1 MGILQTWLY
10 FHWYPKDSWGLKLT
24 VLTLLQVSGIF
35 CSSVSILTAMNSV
48 VETLQ
53 VSLLFASIY
62 NALINNF
69 GNIEALDEITW
80 MDPLQIILGFLSAFI
95 VQMYIFTV
103 VMHIIL
109 LTYCQIFCILHI
121 SFESRKSNCCHC
133 HCHFGVNPNCGRD
146 KAILG
151 SFSVLAIN
159 LKVIVCLQSSATV
172 LCDIVI
178 TAALCII
185 LHRKKGSIKSTNT
198 ALGKL
203 MIFGINRGAFTSL
216 GAALNLILFLAIPGT
231 FYFFLGLT
239 VSSKLYMNALL
250 STLNTRQYVSNSSY
264 TSQNSDH
271 PWQSINLGQRSAVR
285 TGESEGVSTKVVNFD
300 QASHTVSGKRNFTS
314 DMI

>member
-1 MGILQTWLY
+1 
-10 FHWYPKDSWGLKLT
+10 
-24 VLTLLQVSGIF
+24 
-35 CSSVSILTAMNSV
+35 MNST

-69 GNIEALDEITW
+69 GNIEALNEITW
-80 MDPLQIILGFLSAFI
+80 MDPLQIILGLLSAFI
-95 VQMYIFTV
+95 VQMYFAYCIFRLNQGKPIV
-103 VMHIIL
+103 VIVIVTL
-109 LTYCQIFCILHI
+109 ALTQIVAGIM
-121 SFESRKSNCCHC
+121 EGTKM
-133 HCHFGVNPNCGRD
+133 
-146 KAILG
+146 AILG
-151 SFSVLAIN
+151 SFSDLAIY

-216 GAALNLILFLAIPGT
+216 GAAVNLILFLAIPGT

-271 PWQSINLGQRSAVR
+271 PWQSINLGQMSAVR
-285 TGESEGVSTKVVNFD
+285 TGESEGGSTKVVNFD